1 MKIQIEKQRGNEY
14 EDQRRSTKF
23 WFSLFHELG
32 HIVLGHIGQANGT
45 DEMDEKNADSW
56 SRDKLISTEIFEE
69 FKAQKAFSA
78 SSVVAFANNI
88 GIAPGIVVG
97 RLQNEGCIQHN
108 MLNDLKEQYVI
119 AV

>member
-1 MKIQIEKQRGNEY
+1 MLACETLYSAAR
-14 EDQRRSTKF
+14 
-23 WFSLFHELG
+23 LF
-32 HIVLGHIGQANGT
+32 
-45 DEMDEKNADSW
+45 
-56 SRDKLISTEIFEE
+56 FEE
-69 FKAQKAFSA
+69 FKSQKAFSA
-78 SSVVAFANNI
+78 LSVVAFANNI

>member
-1 MKIQIEKQRGNEY
+1 MIA
-14 EDQRRSTKF
+14 
-23 WFSLFHELG
+23 SLITG
-32 HIVLGHIGQANGT
+32 IVLGKI
-45 DEMDEKNADSW
+45 
-56 SRDKLISTEIFEE
+56 ISSSYSE
-69 FKAQKAFSA
+69 FKNDTTSVEDLLNGGGGVVSPKACNA
-78 SSVVAFANNI
+78 VNIVAFANNI